1 MKSFKQF
8 VAEQRLVEGD
18 NEPAD
23 LSKFIDKRTNPST
36 GKEEFAFI
44 DIHKPDKVFK
54 YFGTERPSDE
64 EIRKEL
70 RSVEYFKNN
79 G

>member
-8 VAEQRLVEGD
+8 VAEQRIFEAD
-18 NEPAD
+18 NAPAD

-36 GKEEFAFI
+36 GKEEWAFI
-44 DIHKPDKVFK
+44 DIHKPEKVFK
-54 YFGTERPSDE
+54 YFGAEKPSDE

-70 RSVEYFKNN
+70 GDVEYFKNK

>member
-8 VAEQRLVEGD
+8 VAEQRIFE
-18 NEPAD
+18 AD

-36 GKEEFAFI
+36 GKEEWAFI

-54 YFGTERPSDE
+54 YFGTEKPSDE

-70 RSVEYFKNN
+70 GDVEYFKNN